1 MDEKPKKLPNS
12 ISLWTNVWSS
22 SLRSLSNVLNVNLY
36 MRKDLPNDLVWP
48 QKRVDIHYIHRRRFK
63 RRFEGIQGQLKGHF
77 SLMIRKVC
85 WTVTLNFQVMLK
97 LRNRFSLDGHLRFDY
112 TVFKLNYTVLKY
124 LFGTVSDLQGKLYVM
139 NYDS

>member
-22 SLRSLSNVLNVNLY
+22 SLRSLSNVLNLNLS
-36 MRKDLPNDLVWP
+36 MRNDLPSDLVWP
-48 QKRVDIHYIHRRRFK
+48 HKPVNIHYIHRK
-63 RRFEGIQGQLKGHF
+63 KIQRRFEVIQGQLKGHF
-77 SLMIRKVC
+77 TLVIRKFC
-85 WTVTLNFQVMLK
+85 CTVTLNFQVMLK
-97 LRNRFSLDGHLRFDY
+97 LRKVFSLDGHLRFDY
-112 TVFKLNYTVLKY
+112 TVFILNYTVLKY